1 MYNNDPSNYLWM
13 IGVAILVVVLLL
25 DTDWKR
31 RLFETHAEKMKR
43 PKYREK
49 HLKYALR
56 NTPWFLPGNK
66 SWHEEEEERRKAT
79 HK

>member
-31 RLFETHAEKMKR
+31 RLFETYSEKLKR
-43 PKYREK
+43 SEKFRNKEAAKYQKRQ
-49 HLKYALR
+49 
-56 NTPWFLPGNK
+56 
-66 SWHEEEEERRKAT
+66 EEIKKLLNR
-79 HK
+79 

>member
-31 RLFETHAEKMKR
+31 RLFETYPEKLKR
-43 PKYREK
+43 SEK
-49 HLKYALR
+49 FRNKELKRRLR
-56 NTPWFLPGNK
+56 NTPWLIPGNK
-66 SWHEEEEERRKAT
+66 SWHEM
-79 HK
+79 HKDKQDS